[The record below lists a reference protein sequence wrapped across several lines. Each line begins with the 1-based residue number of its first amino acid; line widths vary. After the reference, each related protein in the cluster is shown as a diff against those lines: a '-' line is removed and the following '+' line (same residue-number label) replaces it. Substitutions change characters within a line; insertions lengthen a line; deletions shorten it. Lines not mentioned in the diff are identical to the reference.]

1 MACTDS
7 AASVHILSM
16 ATRKPTSPAA
26 LALLCIHCSG
36 GAADKNGA
44 YTVCALCELNAA
56 ELPAA
61 A

>member
-1 MACTDS
+1 MACTES

-16 ATRKPTSPAA
+16 ATRKPTASD
-26 LALLCIHCSG
+26 LALLCIRCSG

-44 YTVCALCELNAA
+44 YTVCALCELDA
-56 ELPAA
+56 ELFAA

>member
-16 ATRKPTSPAA
+16 ASRKPTAAA

-36 GAADKNGA
+36 GAPDKNGA
-44 YTVCALCELNAA
+44 YTVCALCELQELATAA
-56 ELPAA
+56 
-61 A
+61 

>member
-16 ATRKPTSPAA
+16 ATRKPTAA
-26 LALLCIHCSG
+26 DLALLCIHCSG

-44 YTVCALCELNAA
+44 HTVCALCELDAV
-56 ELPAA
+56 LPAA